1 MVAQAICLR
10 PALVGPQPCEGAMP
24 FLGAHSPLPWG
35 VTCAPSDASSN
46 GSFETSLRR
55 GCHGLIDITIRKT
68 FVLRSLYFLF
78 RSFSSLLLI
87 TSPWAPP
94 PPPPSIQDQQ
104 LGLPQHLSARGS
116 SFRMAH
122 LKCSPTL
129 PSSNSGTGPWSCP
142 PSCYPGLA
150 WGLLLAKPRSPSR

>member
-46 GSFETSLRR
+46 GSFKTSLRR

-94 PPPPSIQDQQ
+94 PPS
-104 LGLPQHLSARGS
+104 PQHTGSTAWPASAPLCQRLFIQNGP
-116 SFRMAH
+116 
-122 LKCSPTL
+122 LKMQPHTTQLQLRYRSLELPAFLLPWPCLGSPT
-129 PSSNSGTGPWSCP
+129 G
-142 PSCYPGLA
+142 
-150 WGLLLAKPRSPSR
+150 